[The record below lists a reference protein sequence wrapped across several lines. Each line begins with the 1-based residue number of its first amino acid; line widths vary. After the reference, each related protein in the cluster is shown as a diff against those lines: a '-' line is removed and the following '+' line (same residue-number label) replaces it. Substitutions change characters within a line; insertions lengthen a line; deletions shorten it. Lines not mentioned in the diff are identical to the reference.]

1 MRIVGVIAEYNPLHN
16 GHLYHLNQIK
26 SRLNPDGIIC
36 VMSGNF
42 VQRGEPAVFD
52 KWARA
57 EMALNAGADLVIE
70 LPVSFAT
77 ATAEIFA
84 ESAVK
89 LLYNTDVVNILSFG
103 VEQYHEKEF
112 FALGKLLAREPDLLK
127 KSIKRNLK
135 QGLSFPMARQKA
147 AEEFF
152 AAHSCGYDLKAISQI
167 MKMPNSILALEYIK
181 AIIKMGAGFSVFPVT
196 RIGGGYNDQNIKAD
210 YSSATAIRQA
220 LMSNRPEISDILAK
234 NIPDF
239 CLRIIREETEI
250 GRGPVFLEDFD
261 ALILYV
267 MRSIAA
273 HDLTSF
279 FDVAEGLENR
289 LKKSAKTSRNIEQLI
304 LQTKT
309 RRYPETKIKR
319 ILIHVLLGIK
329 KDIVSTR
336 SPLYFRVIGFTS
348 KGSEILRQIKTRSQV
363 PVITRASDYKDLD
376 YNARQMFETDL
387 LSSDIYALAFK
398 NQLFRKGGSD
408 FSRRLILSRLSPL
421 RLPPLI

>member
-1 MRIVGVIAEYNPLHN
+1 MRIVGVITEYNPLHN

-26 SRLNPDGIIC
+26 SQLNPDGIIC

-42 VQRGEPAVFD
+42 VQRGEPAIFD
-52 KWARA
+52 KWART

-70 LPVSFAT
+70 LPVFFAA

-84 ESAVK
+84 ESAVR
-89 LLYNTDVVNILSFG
+89 LLYNTGIVNILSFG

-112 FALGKLLAREPDLLK
+112 FALGRLFAREPAVLKELIK
-127 KSIKRNLK
+127 KSLK

-152 AAHSCGYDLKAISQI
+152 AAYCCGYDIKAISQI
-167 MKMPNSILALEYIK
+167 LKMPNSILALEYIK
-181 AIIKMGAGFSVFPVT
+181 AIIKMGAGFSVFPVI
-196 RIGGGYNDQNIKAD
+196 RIGGGYNDQNIKEA

-220 LMSNRPEISDILAK
+220 LRSNRPELLDILAK
-234 NIPDF
+234 NMPDF
-239 CLRIIREETEI
+239 CLRIIKKETDL
-250 GRGPVFLEDFD
+250 GRGPVFLQDFD
-261 ALILYV
+261 AIILYV
-267 MRSIAA
+267 LRSMAA
-273 HDLTSF
+273 QDLTSF
-279 FDVAEGLENR
+279 FDIGEGLENR
-289 LKKSAKTSRNIEQLI
+289 LKEAAKTSRNIEQLI

-336 SPLYFRVIGFTS
+336 SPLYFRILGFTS

-363 PVITRASDYKDLD
+363 PVMTRASDYKDLD
-376 YNARQMFETDL
+376 YKARQMFETDL

-408 FSRRLILSRLSPL
+408 FSRRLISL
-421 RLPPLI
+421 